1 MKAVRIHAYGG
12 PDVLVYED
20 APRPEP
26 AAGEVL
32 VSVHAAAL
40 NPVDRF
46 TRADYLQGM
55 VNFASNSHYEHDA

>member
-1 MKAVRIHAYGG
+1 MKAVRVHTYGG
-12 PDVLVYED
+12 PGVLVYDE

-32 VSVHAAAL
+32 AKVHATAL

-46 TRADYLQGM
+46 TRAGFLQGM
-55 VNFASNSHYEHDA
+55 VDFAGRDCS